1 MVNNED
7 MTRAIWKAFIQFGP
21 VSVPVKL
28 YTAVKD
34 VRPHSHLLHDDDR
47 PYYVVPRE
55 GGERSYQLLVEVM
68 QETHKAGLAKFVLHD
83 REHLV
88 ALWAQNDVLSLMM
101 LHFPEEVADTD
112 EIRPKEARP
121 QAARVGATT
130 AAIQQL
136 RGDYDPAKYVDEHRE
151 RVLGYLQEKAKQQ
164 GTVEVA
170 APEAAEEQA
179 VEQEGGQDLVT
190 TLEESLA
197 RARARS

>member
-34 VRPHSHLLHDDDR
+34 GRPHSHLLHDDDR

-68 QETHKAGLAKFVLHD
+68 RETRRASLAKFVLHD

-101 LHFPEEVADTD
+101 LHSPE
-112 EIRPKEARP
+112 
-121 QAARVGATT
+121 
-130 AAIQQL
+130 
-136 RGDYDPAKYVDEHRE
+136 
-151 RVLGYLQEKAKQQ
+151 
-164 GTVEVA
+164 EVA

-179 VEQEGGQDLVT
+179 VEQEGGQRPGRRIGGKPGPCPGQIMKVKQ
-190 TLEESLA
+190 
-197 RARARS
+197 R